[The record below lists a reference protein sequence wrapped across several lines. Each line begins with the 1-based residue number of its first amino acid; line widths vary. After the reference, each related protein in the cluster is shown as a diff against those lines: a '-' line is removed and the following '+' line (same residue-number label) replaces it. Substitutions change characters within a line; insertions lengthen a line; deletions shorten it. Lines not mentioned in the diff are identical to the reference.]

1 MNVTG
6 NQNFYEISNQ
16 TLFEVGLLNQIIR
29 VKKVGRNLLFNVGGI
44 TFNTFFAFVEIYRF
58 VKTYM
63 QSMQAYMTN
72 FTIQTSQSNY
82 E

>member
-1 MNVTG
+1 M
-6 NQNFYEISNQ
+6 
-16 TLFEVGLLNQIIR
+16 
-29 VKKVGRNLLFNVGGI
+29 GGI

-82 E
+82 EQFIKDIEYV